1 MTVICRRYASFTEEK
16 LRYSIKK
23 KTITIII
30 VFAAI
35 GYSECE
41 PDDIC
46 VADVFR
52 HADKMTYERK
62 REMKGQK

>member
-1 MTVICRRYASFTEEK
+1 MRF
-16 LRYSIKK
+16 SIKK

-41 PDDIC
+41 PDDKC
-46 VADVFR
+46 VADVFKR
-52 HADKMTYERK
+52 ADKMMYERK
-62 REMKGQK
+62 REMEGQK